1 MNLNSSSSSSNLETI
16 LKLFVNS
23 NDSVLKEKYVQAAL
37 KHNEM
42 VQGQYP
48 DAGFDLFVPEEFSLS
63 SSKSLEKVNL
73 CVKTAMFHNNKP
85 VSYYTYP
92 RSSIYKTQL
101 RLANSVGIIDSGYRG
116 NLMSMLDNYGNL
128 ENKEMI
134 IEQYQRLIQLC
145 SPNLSA
151 FTVHIVDNEAELG
164 MTERGEGG
172 FGSTGL

>member
-1 MNLNSSSSSSNLETI
+1 MTEPSSSIRIHSCVDAYFKSLDSELESES
-16 LKLFVNS
+16 LCF
-23 NDSVLKEKYVQAAL
+23 
-37 KHNEM
+37 
-42 VQGQYP
+42 
-48 DAGFDLFVPEEFSLS
+48 DAGFDLFCPTDTISYGTQSLILDH
-63 SSKSLEKVNL
+63 KIKCCMRLVGENDQ
-73 CVKTAMFHNNKP
+73 F
-85 VSYYTYP
+85 VSYYLYS
-92 RSSIYKTQL
+92 RSSLPLKTPL

-172 FGSTGL
+172 FGSTGK